1 MAVIARCARF
11 SLILHV
17 CVVLRYM
24 EMDIALYEKC
34 SRENNEK
41 IKKQE
46 AEREAAQLKWQS
58 IADTAKNNGIDVNSL
73 L

>member
-1 MAVIARCARF
+1 
-11 SLILHV
+11 
-17 CVVLRYM
+17 
-24 EMDIALYEKC
+24 MDLALYEKC

-46 AEREAAQLKWQS
+46 AEREAANQKWKS
-58 IADTAKNNGIDVNSL
+58 ITELAASNGIDVNSL

>member
-1 MAVIARCARF
+1 
-11 SLILHV
+11 
-17 CVVLRYM
+17 M

-46 AEREAAQLKWQS
+46 AEREASAQKWRTIMDLASAQ
-58 IADTAKNNGIDVNSL
+58 GIDVAALS
-73 L
+73 

>member
-1 MAVIARCARF
+1 
-11 SLILHV
+11 
-17 CVVLRYM
+17 M

-46 AEREAAQLKWQS
+46 AEREAANQKWKS
-58 IADTAKNNGIDVNSL
+58 ILDSASASGIDVASL

>member
-1 MAVIARCARF
+1 MMTCF
-11 SLILHV
+11 
-17 CVVLRYM
+17 RYM

-46 AEREAAQLKWQS
+46 AEREASAQKWRTIMDLASAQ
-58 IADTAKNNGIDVNSL
+58 GIDVAALS
-73 L
+73 

>member
-1 MAVIARCARF
+1 
-11 SLILHV
+11 
-17 CVVLRYM
+17 M

-46 AEREAAQLKWQS
+46 AEREAAQVKWQQ
-58 IADTAKNNGIDVNSL
+58 IIENAKNSGIDVDSL

>member
-1 MAVIARCARF
+1 
-11 SLILHV
+11 
-17 CVVLRYM
+17 M

-46 AEREAAQLKWQS
+46 AEREAAAQKWKQIMDMAS
-58 IADTAKNNGIDVNSL
+58 AQGNDVANL
-73 L
+73 

>member
-1 MAVIARCARF
+1 MMTRF
-11 SLILHV
+11 
-17 CVVLRYM
+17 RYM

-46 AEREAAQLKWQS
+46 AEREASAQKWRTIMDLASAQ
-58 IADTAKNNGIDVNSL
+58 GIDVAALS
-73 L
+73 

>member
-1 MAVIARCARF
+1 
-11 SLILHV
+11 
-17 CVVLRYM
+17 
-24 EMDIALYEKC
+24 MDIALYEKC

-46 AEREAAQLKWQS
+46 AEREAALLKWQHMIES
-58 IADTAKNNGIDVNSL
+58 AKNSGIDTDSL

>member
-1 MAVIARCARF
+1 MLRF
-11 SLILHV
+11 VDAFFCH
-17 CVVLRYM
+17 RYM
-24 EMDIALYEKC
+24 EMDLALYEKC

-46 AEREAAQLKWQS
+46 AEREAATQKWKS
-58 IADTAKNNGIDVNSL
+58 IMELASSNGIDVNSL